1 MPGTPTRRSIESAI
15 EFARKFAMGDPAGDV
30 TSC

>member
-1 MPGTPTRRSIESAI
+1 MPGTPTRRSIGFAI
-15 EFARKFAMGDPAGDV
+15 EFALKFAMGDPAGDV